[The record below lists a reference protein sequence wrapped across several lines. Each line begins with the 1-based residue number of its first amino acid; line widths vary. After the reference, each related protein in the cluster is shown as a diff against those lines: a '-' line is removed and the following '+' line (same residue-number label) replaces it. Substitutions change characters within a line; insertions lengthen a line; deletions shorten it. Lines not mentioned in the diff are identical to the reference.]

1 MIKIAGK
8 YNTAKVSTDVLEDRC
23 LEQIKALLDLEAFS

>member
-8 YNTAKVSTDVLEDRC
+8 YNTAKVFTDVLEDSC
-23 LEQIKALLDLEAFS
+23 LEQIKALLDL